1 MIGRILGKVGV
12 LRAVDAAT
20 DTRRLGPLR
29 SMIERLHKLPD
40 RYSRRVAMMK
50 VMLPAVGIG
59 LLLLVTI
66 WPRVAPLFDRLR
78 FAAIDLKEARELR
91 MINPR
96 YAGTD
101 RSGHPFVVTAAVG
114 RQVPAR
120 DDVMALDDVK
130 ADLQSHSGAKITVT
144 ADSAVYQTQ
153 TQYLDMFGHVT
164 VVHENGTTI
173 VTSSARLDVA
183 NNAAEGHDS
192 VEGHGP
198 SGDLSA
204 QGFQIIDKG
213 DVVIFTG
220 QSNLLLRSAKTN
232 TLPPSAPMPTPI
244 PQATGRRIETKVTP
258 AAPAAH
264 PSPHSA
270 APPGPPPVARH
281 AGTTPTKP
289 TPAAKKPG

>member
-1 MIGRILGKVGV
+1 MIGRILGRTGR
-12 LRAVDAAT
+12 LRAVDAAAGAWGLWPM
-20 DTRRLGPLR
+20 RA
-29 SMIERLHKLPD
+29 MIERLRSLPD
-40 RYSRRVAMMK
+40 RYSRRVALMK
-50 VMLPAVGIG
+50 VTLPAIGIG

-120 DDVMALDDVK
+120 DDVVSLDGVK
-130 ADLQSHSGAKITVT
+130 ADMQSHSGAKITVT

-153 TQYLDMFGHVT
+153 TQYLDLFGHVT

-173 VTSSARLDVA
+173 VTPSARLDVA
-183 NNAAEGHDS
+183 NNAAEGHDP

-213 DVVIFTG
+213 DIVVFTG
-220 QSNLLLRSAKTN
+220 RTNLLLKSAKATA
-232 TLPPSAPMPTPI
+232 PPPPPPMPAAVT
-244 PQATGRRIETKVTP
+244 QAAAQIEAKVTP
-258 AAPAAH
+258 PPPAARRPAH
-264 PSPHSA
+264 PETHPAHH
-270 APPGPPPVARH
+270 PVAQH
-281 AGTTPTKP
+281 AAKP
-289 TPAAKKPG
+289 PARPAPAAKKPG